1 MQFLRTRLL
10 PLGGRERSVLDGPPT
25 FESEDSMERNRF
37 RLFKNGVEVRLELI
51 GETRWKVLG
60 ASRETGFQAGDEV
73 SPQRRL
79 SWREAKRRVNSA
91 RSACSP
97 GSLVLLR
104 GEGSERSER
113 EISEILRTRPWDPE
127 LPPAA

>member
-1 MQFLRTRLL
+1 
-10 PLGGRERSVLDGPPT
+10 
-25 FESEDSMERNRF
+25 MEQSRF

-51 GETRWKVLG
+51 EDSRWKVVG
-60 ASRETGFQAGDEV
+60 ASRETGFRTGDEV

-79 SWREAKRRVNSA
+79 SWTEAKRRVNSA

-113 EISEILRTRPWDPE
+113 EISEILRRRPWEPE

>member
-1 MQFLRTRLL
+1 
-10 PLGGRERSVLDGPPT
+10 
-25 FESEDSMERNRF
+25 MEKSRF
-37 RLFKNGVEVRLELI
+37 RLFKNGVEVRLELM
-51 GETRWKVLG
+51 EESRWKVVG
-60 ASRETGFQAGDEV
+60 ASRESGFRAGDEV
-73 SPQRRL
+73 SPQRKL
-79 SWREAKRRVNSA
+79 SWRAARRRVNSA

-113 EISEILRTRPWDPE
+113 EITEILRIRPWEPD

>member
-1 MQFLRTRLL
+1 M
-10 PLGGRERSVLDGPPT
+10 
-25 FESEDSMERNRF
+25 F
-37 RLFKNGVEVRLELI
+37 RLFNGGREVRLERV
-51 GETRWKVLG
+51 GDARWKVRS
-60 ASRETGFQAGDEV
+60 ASEDTGFKAGDEV
-73 SPQRRL
+73 SPQRKL

-104 GEGSERSER
+104 GEGFDRPEK
-113 EISEILRTRPWDPE
+113 EITEILRVRPWDPD

>member
-1 MQFLRTRLL
+1 
-10 PLGGRERSVLDGPPT
+10 
-25 FESEDSMERNRF
+25 MEKSRF

-51 GETRWKVLG
+51 GDSRWKVVG
-60 ASRETGFQAGDEV
+60 ASRETGFKAGDEV
-73 SPQRRL
+73 SPQRKL

-104 GEGSERSER
+104 GKGSERSEE
-113 EISEILRTRPWDPE
+113 EISEILRIRPWDPE

>member
-1 MQFLRTRLL
+1 
-10 PLGGRERSVLDGPPT
+10 
-25 FESEDSMERNRF
+25 MEKSRF
-37 RLFKNGVEVRLELI
+37 RLFKHGVEVQLELI
-51 GETRWKVLG
+51 EDVRWKVVA

-73 SPQRRL
+73 SPRRQL

-113 EISEILRTRPWDPE
+113 EISEILRIRPWEPD

>member
-1 MQFLRTRLL
+1 
-10 PLGGRERSVLDGPPT
+10 
-25 FESEDSMERNRF
+25 MEKNTF
-37 RLFKNGVEVRLELI
+37 RLFKNGVEVRLELV
-51 GETRWKVLG
+51 GDARWKVLG
-60 ASRETGFQAGDEV
+60 ASENTGFKVGDEV
-73 SPQRRL
+73 SPQRKL

-104 GEGSERSER
+104 GDGFDRPEK
-113 EISEILRTRPWDPE
+113 EITEILRLRPWEPD